1 MLFIAKIILLDM
13 LLKEEPLLNYCGW
26 ASWIT
31 NTILMEGTN
40 FPFDLIFNDAFFVT
54 DEQDFFEI
62 LRGHISCLLYLLL
75 QT

>member
-1 MLFIAKIILLDM
+1 MLFMAKIILLDM
-13 LLKEEPLLNYCGW
+13 LLKEEPLLNYGGW

-31 NTILMEGTN
+31 NTILMEGTD
-40 FPFDLIFNDAFFVT
+40 FTFDLIFNDAFFVT

-62 LRGHISCLLYLLL
+62 LWGHIRCLLNLLL